1 MAAAT
6 AAMPKPHAKLL
17 VLLSAFILRVEADTL
32 ADLEEDEEREVS
44 ADQDVE
50 LADCAAGVGS
60 IVTHSPLGPSI
71 VRVSVVV
78 VTVSTRPVG
87 AAPPCVIVQD
97 PPRLPADAPEAFPDT
112 VLVVLEVIPPDTP
125 PMLPDL
131 VVVVVLDAFPEMF
144 LDLED
149 PGVTVIVAVRVDG
162 CSIVRVSVVTVVTV
176 RPVVPP
182 PVVIVPEAEPSPQ
195 LL

>member
-1 MAAAT
+1 MAAAK
-6 AAMPKPHAKLL
+6 AAMPKPHAKFL

-32 ADLEEDEEREVS
+32 ADLEDDEEREAS
-44 ADQDVE
+44 ADQDVV
-50 LADCAAGVGS
+50 LDYCASGVGS
-60 IVTHSPLGPSI
+60 IDTHSPLGPSI

-87 AAPPCVIVQD
+87 ADPPCVIVQD
-97 PPRLPADAPEAFPDT
+97 PPRLPAAAPEAFPDT
-112 VLVVLEVIPPDTP
+112 VLVEVEVIPPDIP

-131 VVVVVLDAFPEMF
+131 LVVVVLDAFPEMF
-144 LDLED
+144 LDDED
-149 PGVTVIVAVRVDG
+149 PGVIVIVAVREDG

-176 RPVVPP
+176 RPVLPP
-182 PVVIVPEAEPSPQ
+182 PVVIVPLAEPSPN

>member
-17 VLLSAFILRVEADTL
+17 VLLCAFNLRVEADTL
-32 ADLEEDEEREVS
+32 ADLEEDEEREAS

-60 IVTHSPLGPSI
+60 IDTHSPLGPSV

-97 PPRLPADAPEAFPDT
+97 PPRLPAAAPEAFPDT

-131 VVVVVLDAFPEMF
+131 LVVVVLDAFPEMF

>member
-1 MAAAT
+1 MAAAK
-6 AAMPKPHAKLL
+6 AAMPKPYAKFL

-32 ADLEEDEEREVS
+32 ADPEEDDEREAS
-44 ADQDVE
+44 RNKDV
-50 LADCAAGVGS
+50 VGAFE
-60 IVTHSPLGPSI
+60 

-78 VTVSTRPVG
+78 VTVSTRPLG

-97 PPRLPADAPEAFPDT
+97 PARLPAAAPEAFPDT

-131 VVVVVLDAFPEMF
+131 LVVVVLDAFPEMF
-144 LDLED
+144 LDDED
-149 PGVTVIVAVRVDG
+149 PGVIVNVADREDG

-176 RPVVPP
+176 RPDPPP
-182 PVVIVPEAEPSPQ
+182 PVVIVPEAEPSPN